1 MSGMVDI
8 PVPSRF
14 RMGNLFRDNNFEVP
28 IYQRNYA
35 WQRDE
40 VTDFWND
47 LLDLVQGHRSGHFFG
62 QLVTV
67 KHEDVQEVIDGQQR
81 LTTSSI
87 LLAVLR
93 DIANDW
99 NKNQRDNMS
108 NDSSDMLRDIIR
120 GVGKCLRGDN
130 GERAALLLQKTG
142 KDEND
147 VTDIRTYFNR
157 LMHQTDG
164 QLVETA
170 STEPTKNLL
179 GAYRDLKNLVLA
191 EVQSSSLMTERVN
204 KLNQIFENFTDN
216 FYVVII
222 SALSNEDA
230 FIIFETL
237 NSRGKDLK
245 ASDIIKNH
253 LMSISGDQITH
264 ANDQWKIV
272 SSRLK
277 DNSDRITRFIRT
289 YWAARKRLVVESNL
303 YRSLSQDLGTTNDAQ
318 VFLDDLDDLVGLYDV
333 LESPMAPKAN
343 REYFKNSALLEQV
356 DVLNRLSVKLYYP
369 IELALKKG
377 GYPEED
383 MLKVLNKVLSI
394 FVRHRVVM
402 NEGTNSLETGFARI
416 AQQIYSGELNTV
428 DSIIHQLDDKLLKPN
443 AQVEGNFLT
452 LQKEG
457 STRGQKK
464 WTLMY
469 LLSGLFDE
477 DLYQSVFVDDD
488 YQLVHIDEDKLTD
501 EQQDAIGNWTLL
513 EKKLISKYE
522 KATDDDSKAE
532 LLRQSKLAE
541 NQELATKLSSWNFD
555 KVNERQH
562 RFARLVTTIW

>member
-1 MSGMVDI
+1 MVDI
-8 PVPSRF
+8 PTPSRF
-14 RMGNLFRDNNFEVP
+14 RMGDLFEDNNFEVP

-35 WQRDE
+35 WQTDE

-47 LLDLVQGHRSGHFFG
+47 LLDLVQGQRSGHFFG

-67 KHEDVQEVIDGQQR
+67 KHENIQQIIDGQQR

-93 DIANDW
+93 DIATDW
-99 NKNQRDNMS
+99 NKNQRSNMS

-120 GVGKCLRGDN
+120 GVGKYVRGDN

-147 VTDIRTYFNR
+147 ATDIRTYFNR

-164 QLVETA
+164 QIVETA
-170 STEPTKNLL
+170 ATEPTKNLL
-179 GAYRDLKNLVLA
+179 DAYHNLKKLVLT
-191 EVQSSSLMTERVN
+191 EVQLSSLMTERVN

-253 LMSISGDQITH
+253 LMSISGDQITR
-264 ANDQWKIV
+264 ANDQWRIV

-277 DNSDRITRFIRT
+277 DDSDRITRFIRT
-289 YWAARKRLVVESNL
+289 YWAARKRLVVETNL
-303 YRSLSQDLGTTNDAQ
+303 YRSLSQDLSTMNDAQ
-318 VFLDDLDDLVGLYDV
+318 VFMDDLDDLVGLYAV
-333 LESPMAPKAN
+333 LESPMSSKPN

-356 DVLNRLSVKLYYP
+356 DVLNRLGVKLYYP
-369 IELALKKG
+369 IELALNMS
-377 GYPEED
+377 GYSEAD
-383 MLKVLNKVLSI
+383 MLKVLNKVVSI
-394 FVRHRVVM
+394 FIRHRIVM
-402 NEGTNSLETGFARI
+402 NEGTNSLETGFARV

-428 DSIIHQLDDKLLKPN
+428 DSIIRQLNDKLLKPN

-457 STRGQKK
+457 STRGKKK

-477 DLYQSVFVDDD
+477 DLYQSVFVSDD
-488 YQLVHIDEDKLTD
+488 YQLIHVDEDKLTD
-501 EQQDAIGNWTLL
+501 EQQDAIGNWTML
-513 EKKLISKYE
+513 EKKLINKYE
-522 KATDDDSKAE
+522 SAADEDSKAE
-532 LLRQSKLAE
+532 ILRQSNLAE
-541 NQELATKLSSWNFD
+541 NQEIATKLNSWSFD
-555 KVNERQH
+555 KVNERQR
-562 RFARLVTTIW
+562 RFAKLVTTIW